1 MDQAL
6 IPVRNIIF
14 DFGGV
19 LFAIDYNAPA
29 REFAK
34 LGWHD
39 FTAEYAQAAQSDV
52 YDRLEIGDISVNEF
66 WNYLYAKMPAA
77 SQQQVQDA
85 WNSILLQPISER
97 IAAIPSIRKSGF
109 RTFLLSNTN
118 ATHVPVFEQMMKDNG
133 DFEWFVQG
141 FEKIHYSQEL
151 GKRKPHPETYLHLCA
166 IHGLIP
172 AETLFIDDSIQHV
185 EGAKKAG
192 LQTMHLTPEKDLLQ
206 ELQLLNI
213 LY

>member
-1 MDQAL
+1 MDQTI
-6 IPVRNIIF
+6 IPIRNIIF

-29 REFAK
+29 REFSK
-34 LGWHD
+34 LDWND

-52 YDRLEIGDISVNEF
+52 YDRLEIGDIAVQDF
-66 WNYLYAKMPAA
+66 WNYLYAKMPSATE
-77 SQQQVQDA
+77 QQVQDA
-85 WNSILLQPISER
+85 WNSILLHPISHR
-97 IAAIPSIRKSGF
+97 LAAIPLIRKSGF

-133 DFEWFVQG
+133 DFDVFQQG

-151 GKRKPHPETYLHLCA
+151 GKRKPHPETYLHLCDL
-166 IHGLIP
+166 HQLNP
-172 AETLFIDDSIQHV
+172 SETLFIDDSVQHV

-206 ELQLLNI
+206 ELRLLGI

>member
-1 MDQAL
+1 MDQT
-6 IPVRNIIF
+6 ITPIRNIIF

-34 LGWHD
+34 LGWD
-39 FTAEYAQAAQSDV
+39 GFTAEYAQAAQNDV
-52 YDRLEIGDISVNEF
+52 YDRLEIGDISVSEF
-66 WNYLYAKMPAA
+66 WNYLYAKMPSA

-118 ATHVPVFEQMMKDNG
+118 ATHVPAFEQMMKDNG
-133 DFEWFVQG
+133 DFELFVQG

-166 IHGLIP
+166 IHALIP